1 MNDWNKAVRANHGKP
16 RLSLLPPYACQE
28 IAQVFGYGAD
38 KYTRRMPVTLELISE
53 LSGIDAEEL
62 VHTTEKTLSA
72 EEASRLF
79 DSYREYIPLWVQREG
94 NELLVSGRDNWKLGL
109 PLTSVLDSCLRH
121 LMAWNAGKDRDSESG
136 LLHLAHAAANIM
148 MMMEL
153 EKNKPYCDDR
163 PV

>member
-1 MNDWNKAVRANHGKP
+1 MNDWKKAVRANQGKA

-38 KYTRRMPVTLELISE
+38 KYTRRMPVSLELVSE

-62 VHTTEKTLSA
+62 AATGKELSA
-72 EEASRLF
+72 EEASKLF

-94 NELLVSGRDNWKLGL
+94 DELLVSGRDNWKLGL

-121 LMAWNAGKDRDSESG
+121 LMAWNAGEDRDPESG
-136 LLHLAHAAANIM
+136 LAHLAHAAANIM

-153 EKNKPYCDDR
+153 ERNKPYCDDR